1 MNFIL
6 FKSLYLLEIFK
17 INENILYYIIIFNL
31 LIELK
36 ENSK

>member
-17 INENILYYIIIFNL
+17 INENILYYMIIFNL